1 MKKLTKRYKIYM
13 KKTLSS
19 CQRQRRQI
27 EIRILI
33 LLNREAQY
41 HSPISIL
48 PKLSYKFNPILI

>member
-1 MKKLTKRYKIYM
+1 MKNLTKKYKIYM

-41 HSPISIL
+41 QFY
-48 PKLSYKFNPILI
+48 LS